1 MDLDH
6 GRVTSL
12 PTDITIDFADG
23 VYKFALLLPQQIE
36 LEDKCG
42 APDQSGV
49 RRRKG
54 IIEIYA
60 DVIAGLLVVDGE
72 VVANPMAGRASAFE
86 CREVVRLGLIGGN
99 YGLVDGADIQ
109 VSPARALKLVES
121 YVDTRPLVERWTL
134 AAAILRAAVEG
145 FDPPKKAPP
154 AKAPAKRISQKASKL
169 SG

>member
-1 MDLDH
+1 M
-6 GRVTSL
+6 TSL

-23 VYKFALLLPQQIE
+23 AYKFALLLPQQID

-42 APDQSGV
+42 ATDAQGI

-54 IIEIYA
+54 IIEIYS
-60 DVIAGLLVVDGE
+60 DVIAGLMVVDGE
-72 VVANPMAGRASAFE
+72 LVANPMAGRASAYE

-99 YGLVDGADIQ
+99 YGLVDGQDIQ
-109 VSPARALKLVES
+109 VSPARALKLVEA

-145 FDPPKKAPP
+145 FDPPKKAEP
-154 AKAPAKRISQKASKL
+154 AKAPAKRASRNGTKASASTK
-169 SG
+169 